1 MELQAQ
7 NTKLLVIGRGRHAA
21 SPASPLLAIS
31 PGPTQIVRSSLSL
44 SWHGLVLEKHFSLPG
59 ERASVSM
66 DHHVISMLCGQSS
79 RFERRTA
86 SGHFV
91 AYLDRPG
98 TITIAPP
105 GTLPEIR
112 FHTPSTFIHC
122 AFEPDFIRGV
132 MQELDRRPVPRPT
145 FRSGIQD
152 KSIQRILKML
162 AEELDTER
170 PMGRLYV
177 DSLAHALATRY
188 LQLSGASSV
197 GSELRATTPHPYVS
211 GLRLRRSQAHT
222 ISVFR
227 PRHPMTPSE
236 FRLNA

>member
-31 PGPTQIVRSSLSL
+31 PEPTQIVRSSSSL

-59 ERASVSM
+59 ERASACM
-66 DHHVISMLCGQSS
+66 DRHVISMLCGPSS

-86 SGHFV
+86 SGHLV

-105 GTLPEIR
+105 GSLPEIQ
-112 FHTPSTFIHC
+112 FHTPSEFIHC
-122 AFEPDFIRGV
+122 AFEPDFIHRV
-132 MQELDRRPVPRPT
+132 IEELDRQPVPRPM

-152 KSIQRILKML
+152 QSIQHILGML
-162 AEELDTER
+162 MEELETDR

-188 LQLSGASSV
+188 LQLPGASGM
-197 GSELRATTPHPYVS
+197 GSESRASTPHQYVS
-211 GLRLRRSQAHT
+211 GLRLSRSRAHT
-222 ISVFR
+222 TSVFR
-227 PRHPMTPSE
+227 QRVRMTPAE
-236 FRLNA
+236 FRRNA